1 MPIFK
6 SCPHRVKTLEGTDLV
21 VKKVS
26 NRICT
31 CYAIKSMAVRNVGSP
46 YWHQRSNDVS
56 FWRICITNQY
66 VFLAGFTGQ
75 IYPRTGVKAVLS
87 LLGILSSLSDI
98 KNVTYL
104 NFQLAN
110 TSNWNTCSMI
120 SERLDVAQSEIK
132 DCSRAYVHVF
142 NGLFIFDV
150 LS

>member
-1 MPIFK
+1 MSTQGQNFGWNRSDCDETFKQDMYMLCDKKYGRKKRWIFLLASK
-6 SCPHRVKTLEGTDLV
+6 
-21 VKKVS
+21 
-26 NRICT
+26 
-31 CYAIKSMAVRNVGSP
+31 IKR
-46 YWHQRSNDVS
+46 
-56 FWRICITNQY
+56 CK
-66 VFLAGFTGQ
+66 FLADLYYKSVRIFCRF
-75 IYPRTGVKAVLS
+75 YWSNLS
-87 LLGILSSLSDI
+87 ENLGILSSLSDI